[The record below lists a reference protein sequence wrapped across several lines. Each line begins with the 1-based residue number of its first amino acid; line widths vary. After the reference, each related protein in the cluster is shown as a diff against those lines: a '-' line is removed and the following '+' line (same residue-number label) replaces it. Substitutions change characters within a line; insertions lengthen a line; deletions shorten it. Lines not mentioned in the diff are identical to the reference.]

1 MSELLSTAEFDEP
14 LADRQERPAAL
25 IPPTD
30 GERLMRFQHY
40 RDESAFA
47 EVVEAHAKMVWG
59 VCAQILRH
67 KQDIEDA
74 FQATFLILA
83 RKATSIRAADNA
95 AGWLYRV
102 AFRTALLARD
112 RRNRRNE
119 APLVDDPRSL
129 DDQLAAVERSE
140 QCFALLE
147 ELNALPPRY
156 RQPLVLCYMEG
167 RTRREAADELGVTSQ
182 TVKGLLARGTRMLR
196 SRLVRRGTAL
206 SIAMGAATT
215 ALAASQAAAT
225 PTLVSTTAALGASFA
240 LKAKFATS
248 GFKGSALQG
257 AACTLAEKG
266 LLAMTIAAA
275 SKPAV
280 GLLGICLAVGMLAA
294 ADAEP
299 TATLSRGGA
308 PTVLYLA
315 ADDGE
320 GATAGGEEFTAV
332 ADGAQDVLL
341 TAMTEGDEDD
351 SAGTERATSVKSD
364 AGKIAVEF
372 DLWKKQEA
380 IPASPAKKA
389 IPAGQGRGMAEAII
403 SAPGG
408 AVSVDGGTGT
418 LNFHAVPSV
427 PATPPLPLTLF
438 AQSSAWNQ
446 VGSVATNPASQRA
459 SAATLKLEQ
468 EYWDLKAQGL
478 KKKAEALQ
486 AKYEVASKVKDGVLS
501 ASELLELAA
510 ERDLTLAEVKLCE
523 MNSQRVNSQRVKE
536 TLPAAKPGMG
546 ELKSGAVGEE
556 VKALQQTL
564 NIRIKS
570 AQPPLTVD
578 GHFGPMTEE
587 RVKRF
592 QRDHGITANGVV
604 GAETWKAIG
613 VFEAEPAAPLGSVS
627 IRHGELATPPSATI
641 VAPAP
646 NPYRGVAASP
656 APTPAPAPAIQYGA
670 QAQPIMV
677 SQPPQELIDKL
688 TELATANKQLTKR
701 LEQLEREA
709 KEADAKSK

>member
-67 KQDIEDA
+67 QQDIEDA

-147 ELNALPPRY
+147 ELNALPARY

-206 SIAMGAATT
+206 SIAMGAAT
-215 ALAASQAAAT
+215 AAMAASQAAAT
-225 PTLVSTTAALGASFA
+225 PTLVSATAALGASFA
-240 LKAKFATS
+240 MKAKFATS
-248 GFKGSALQG
+248 GLKGSALQG

-280 GLLGICLAVGMLAA
+280 GLLGICLAVGMLTA

-299 TATLSRGGA
+299 TATLRLGVA

-315 ADDGE
+315 TDGGK
-320 GATAGGEEFTAV
+320 GAAAGSEEFTAV
-332 ADGAQDVLL
+332 ADGVQDVLL
-341 TAMTEGDEDD
+341 TAATEGDEEGF
-351 SAGTERATSVKSD
+351 AGAAERTKGVNSD

-372 DLWKKQEA
+372 DYLWKEKEA
-380 IPASPAKKA
+380 KPALPAKKA
-389 IPAGQGRGMAEAII
+389 IPAGQGRGRGMAAANKLVGTAVVSEAGGMGMGTYQ
-403 SAPGG
+403 AALPALPGQ
-408 AVSVDGGTGT
+408 
-418 LNFHAVPSV
+418 PSMV
-427 PATPPLPLTLF
+427 V

-446 VGSVATNPASQRA
+446 VGPAATISASQGA

-501 ASELLELAA
+501 ASEILELAA

-523 MNSQRVNSQRVKE
+523 MNLQRVKE
-536 TLPAAKPGMG
+536 SLPAEKLVAV

-592 QRDHGITANGVV
+592 QRDHGITANGIV

-627 IRHGELATPPSATI
+627 IRHGELAPPTPPSATI

-646 NPYRGVAASP
+646 NPYRSVAASP
-656 APTPAPAPAIQYGA
+656 APTSALAPAIQYGT

-677 SQPPQELIDKL
+677 TQPPQELIDKL